1 MENLYNVISE
11 CDKKLIEQRNK
22 LLIFDG
28 KSNIKNL
35 TTEQATIISEVS
47 INLFFML
54 DKFPIIMLETLASKD
69 LESVNKI
76 QEGIKEI
83 QSRIMEILGR
93 NSYS

>member
-1 MENLYNVISE
+1 MENLYNIISE